1 MKRSTGLKRAGFA
14 RAIIPRIR
22 VPAVPIPPE
31 TAARI
36 RYTGAA
42 NSGPVPKA
50 DPLQHAGYIHIVR
63 SLQCYRC
70 GVVGFTQFCH
80 SDEGKGE
87 RIKSDCR
94 LGWPGCGPRFEYG
107 LPLTGCHYDIGT
119 ARVLPKAQRREFE
132 ARAAAHT
139 RATVRAMGLWPA
151 DLPAWPADEA
161 RAA

>member
-1 MKRSTGLKRAGFA
+1 MKRTGFKRPSL
-14 RAIIPRIR
+14 PRVRI
-22 VPAVPIPPE
+22 PAVPIPPE

-42 NSGPVPKA
+42 NSGPVPKVE
-50 DPLQHAGYIHIVR
+50 PLQHAGYMHIVR
-63 SLQCYRC
+63 SFQCYRC
-70 GVVGFTQFCH
+70 GWPPVSQFCH

-87 RIKSDCR
+87 RLKSDCR
-94 LGWPGCGPRFEYG
+94 LGWPGCGPHYLHG
-107 LPLTGCHYDIGT
+107 VLVNGCHYDIGT